1 MVEGEEIF
9 TTYVDAH
16 RSFES
21 RHGALLR
28 NWYFDCNC
36 SLCQVDKTPGDRHQQ
51 RTEMMANQ
59 WPSLEAEAKRNTSET
74 NAPLSFLTKAK
85 PSIARLTAFAAKIDA
100 TYARER
106 SAKLEL
112 SLVVL
117 CLADLWAPFD
127 ATQAIKVNFRRSE
140 SRVLLIVSA
149 IWPDSVTLN
158 GSFTLMKRWKKAR
171 KQCEGSDS

>member
-36 SLCQVDKTPGDRHQQ
+36 SLCQADKTPGDRHQQ

-59 WPSLEAEAKRNTSET
+59 WPSLEAEAKRNTSDT

-100 TYARER
+100 TYAQGRT
-106 SAKLEL
+106 AKLEL